1 LSFPFIELLEEEEE
15 ETEVKKVMRL
25 RRKGRRRKKPADST
39 EPSEDIE
46 NSAVNTRRS
55 NYPFDCPHCSILIS
69 DRKAKVL
76 LLDRICP
83 FELKKSVLCFS
94 FF

>member
-15 ETEVKKVMRL
+15 TEVKKVMRP
-25 RRKGRRRKKPADST
+25 RRKGRRRKKPADSA

-55 NYPFDCPHCSILIS
+55 KYPFECPHCSILIS

>member
-25 RRKGRRRKKPADST
+25 RRKGRRRKKPADSA

-55 NYPFDCPHCSILIS
+55 KYPFDCPHCSVLIS
-69 DRKAKVL
+69 DRKAKVGL
-76 LLDRICP
+76 SI
-83 FELKKSVLCFS
+83 
-94 FF
+94 